1 MPHTCS
7 SLQFAPHLCRT
18 GHQSLWGISMAWVKS
33 MKKSRRV
40 SNGSEPESPL
50 AGVNQELAGT
60 MFERQSFVLFVKAPW
75 LTKVCLF
82 RNGPYVYC
90 LVNCVGYSTA
100 QHSTAQHSTA
110 QHSTAQ
116 HSTAQHSP
124 VQYQTA
130 KNIAKAAQL
139 LHLT

>member
-1 MPHTCS
+1 
-7 SLQFAPHLCRT
+7 
-18 GHQSLWGISMAWVKS
+18 MAWVKS

>member
-7 SLQFAPHLCRT
+7 SLQLAPHLCRT
-18 GHQSLWGISMAWVKS
+18 GHQSLWGISTAWVKS

-90 LVNCVGYSTA
+90 LVNCVGCSTA

-116 HSTAQHSP
+116 HSTAQHS
-124 VQYQTA
+124 TA
-130 KNIAKAAQL
+130 QHSTAQPSAIPNCKE
-139 LHLT
+139 HC